1 MEFGEKTL
9 TKETIYQGSLIEVEK
24 HVVELQNKE
33 KANREIIHHAP
44 AVAILALNNDKLLLV
59 KQYRKAIEK
68 AILEI
73 PAGLVDPGEDL
84 LTAAKRELEEET
96 AFQAK
101 NWQALDKFYVS
112 PGYLDEYLQI
122 YQASSLA
129 KVAHPKAQDADEHI
143 EVFQLSF
150 EEVQAAIEK
159 GDICDMKTIYAVKQ
173 WEIIKLRGET
183 K

>member
-1 MEFGEKTL
+1 
-9 TKETIYQGSLIEVEK
+9 EVEK

-96 AFQAK
+96 AFQAE
-101 NWQALDKFYVS
+101 NWQALDKFYV
-112 PGYLDEYLQI
+112 
-122 YQASSLA
+122 
-129 KVAHPKAQDADEHI
+129 
-143 EVFQLSF
+143 
-150 EEVQAAIEK
+150 
-159 GDICDMKTIYAVKQ
+159 
-173 WEIIKLRGET
+173 
-183 K
+183 